1 MRSFAVLLFVLLLI
15 TSCHDGGRRLDVDLS
30 GIPDPEIQVHQY
42 GRDLF
47 SIDPGNLGEELP
59 ALAREYPFF
68 LGEPPFDT
76 LSYIQIH
83 DFITD
88 PFLREIAAACDSV
101 FPDIGAVA
109 EQLDD
114 AFRHYR
120 YYYPGAEIPEIFTYV
135 SGLDFEYPVQLHDG
149 IMIIAIDMY
158 LGRDFRPYAMARIPR
173 YRSLRATPA
182 YLTRDVMLE
191 VGRQSMKGQAYG
203 SVLLDKMIEQGKL
216 LYFLEAMLPDVDD
229 TIRIAYTK
237 RQLDWCIDNEA
248 NLWAFLIENE
258 LLFSS
263 DFEKTHKLIID
274 GPFTSYFP
282 KGSPARTGWWVGWQI
297 VRNYMKNNPEAGI
310 PQLMEELPPREIL
323 DNSGYNP

>member
-1 MRSFAVLLFVLLLI
+1 MDILFFRAV
-15 TSCHDGGRRLDVDLS
+15 
-30 GIPDPEIQVHQY
+30 
-42 GRDLF
+42 
-47 SIDPGNLGEELP
+47 SI
-59 ALAREYPFF
+59 AV
-68 LGEPPFDT
+68 T

-191 VGRQSMKGQAYG
+191 VGRHSMKGQASG